1 MATLIVLT
9 VAGAKREV
17 QLLQKIGILARD
29 KSLPLYLGFIELV
42 HNVRRRGKAL
52 LGSLLSLLLT

>member
-1 MATLIVLT
+1 
-9 VAGAKREV
+9 
-17 QLLQKIGILARD
+17 LQKIGILARD